1 MQRQNDNNNFTN
13 ITSIYDSLE
22 TTPEIIKA
30 PYLQLIALLETDE
43 IYGALL
49 KIKDIFEL
57 NIKIPLVI
65 LLSYIEKTISNSSDD
80 TDVSSEF
87 YALHKTLQEFM
98 KDAVTYQLSM
108 GNWQTISG
116 ALKRAKYDKLFNAS
130 ASSIILEAIYK
141 INLHNFESYTSI
153 QENGCTSSI
162 AAWRNKTIGHGALN
176 CNKEE
181 VRNDV
186 LDKLTLLN
194 NILLNNEQFYSKV
207 HITISGANII
217 IKSTSD
223 DSNIVITPFADAK
236 NIYDISIFDSYN
248 KKKKLAHKINYAT
261 GEKDTSGTLSSRLSK
276 IDDTL
281 QDVSTLSLINKGQSR
296 NLTDSTIYNDEIEVL
311 NALQN
316 STYSQG
322 SYFSDWFIDCI
333 DSYPG
338 GVFLCCA
345 ERGMGKSAFSR
356 AVNQLDIIKIYN
368 NPTLSNYLKLNR
380 SKLLIRTFNFN
391 SYYNSNIITFF
402 TKLKDIFTSE
412 LVVES
417 NGTSYLKTITYIS
430 HEIDYA
436 LDNIKKAIK
445 DDEFSETGKKNL
457 FLGFL
462 STILSIW
469 QDASSKEKLIL
480 ILDGIDEIKKD
491 ASNLNISQWIPSKEE
506 LEESGIDDI
515 YIVLTSR
522 CADELVNNSQIATYI
537 NETTFTRSL
546 TLKREI
552 PKDNINIKSIYS
564 VCYLKDIKTFFE
576 IDDERNA
583 LILANSLEWRYN
595 YLSAY
600 NKIYSLSKKNDFSL
614 FIEKPLEIY
623 VTYLEKLSKSYSEQV
638 KSLLNLLAIT
648 DEPLTIH
655 EISYLLTGD
664 SMPNFRLYGTLM
676 DISNFLTI
684 EKDANRGSL
693 YNLSH
698 QEWMTSINSSP
709 YFSKD
714 RNVLTKKLNEKYS
727 MAINTLSEAIDV
739 TSPDYDGEIWLLC
752 NLEILGIKDFE
763 SLFPIISSI
772 LSGHAKYQIHRQLKL
787 SRHIVKTLHSRV
799 NQIQDSQLL
808 YIYIMC
814 QHHIAEYSI
823 KSKAKS
829 IYNHCVELC
838 EKFSFKS
845 DDFFSILNIINS
857 YEARGNFFQF
867 YNESTALNDVNKAL
881 DIISDSIKTSVS
893 LIPKLELVTRKISL
907 LKFKSS
913 LLNSMDVKNSIQILD
928 DTIQSLSGLV
938 DLLKNHI
945 SVKRINYYTLNI
957 NLCNKTFR
965 ELLTNEDTNGTYT
978 LSKQQQRDSIIS
990 SYYHEFLKELA
1001 MFHKKRSYM
1010 TSAAEPLK
1018 KRFHCES
1025 CIEIMETLRHKV
1037 TVHDKPLIS
1046 DSDLAGAY
1054 VALGDAYVNKEHK
1067 TALDAYSKAINLLE
1081 PIYKNNIFKTDL
1093 YFDDNLPLLALAYIQ
1108 RGRLFLNKDHIKM
1121 KADFQKAYPLIN
1133 STLSQAE
1140 HINGYQKEILIRQIL
1155 PLYLICSSFLSEDAK
1170 EADSLLEKLFVQ
1182 YNSIYVRNLPG
1193 YVDASLNILI
1203 SLSSLLDRPSSEISP
1218 SLQKKVS
1225 DFLVKFSSRIL
1236 CVHKSDDEPY
1246 TQYLLAVAHLV
1257 RANASDIS
1265 EGKPKLADFGA
1276 FIKILNPLPIDSDI
1290 KGRLYEELKISATKF
1305 NLYDVLRKKF
1315 NLNI

>member
-368 NPTLSNYLKLNR
+368 NPTLSNYLKSNR

-430 HEIDYA
+430 HEIEYT

-480 ILDGIDEIKKD
+480 ILDGIDEIKRD
-491 ASNLNISQWIPSKEE
+491 ASNLDISQWIPSKEE

-698 QEWMTSINSSP
+698 QEWMTSIYSSP

-739 TSPDYDGEIWLLC
+739 TSPDYDGETWLLC

-763 SLFPIISSI
+763 SLFPIISNI
-772 LSGHAKYQIHRQLKL
+772 LSGQAKYQIHRQLKL
-787 SRHIVKTLHSRV
+787 SRHIVKTLHSKV
-799 NQIQDSQLL
+799 NQIHDSQLL
-808 YIYIMC
+808 FIYITC

-838 EKFSFKS
+838 EQISFKS

-857 YEARGNFFQF
+857 YEARGKFFQF

-881 DIISDSIKTSVS
+881 DIIRDNFFKTTNG
-893 LIPKLELVTRKISL
+893 LIPKLELFSVKISL
-907 LKFKSS
+907 LGLKAS
-913 LLNSMDVKNSIQILD
+913 LLQSIDIQNSVRALD
-928 DTIQSLSGLV
+928 DTIQALSDFV
-938 DLLKNHI
+938 DLLKDYD
-945 SVKRINYYTLNI
+945 SVKHLNYYNNNI
-957 NLCNKTFR
+957 SSCNNFLIK
-965 ELLTNEDTNGTYT
+965 LLMNKDKNGTHT
-978 LSKQQQRDSIIS
+978 LTEHQQINAIL
-990 SYYHEFLKELA
+990 SYYYYEFLKELA
-1001 MFHKKRSYM
+1001 GFHKKRSYM

-1037 TVHDKPLIS
+1037 TLQDKPLIS
-1046 DSDLAGAY
+1046 DSDLADAY

-1067 TALDAYSKAINLLE
+1067 TALDAYNKAINLLE
-1081 PIYKNNIFKTDL
+1081 PICKDILKNNL
-1093 YFDDNLPLLALAYIQ
+1093 SFDGCLLLLAATYSQ
-1108 RGRLFLNKDHIKM
+1108 RGLLFLNKDHIKM

-1133 STLSQAE
+1133 STLSQVE
-1140 HINGYQKEILIRQIL
+1140 HINGYQKEFLISQIL
-1155 PLYLICSSFLSEDAK
+1155 PSHLICSLFLSEDAK
-1170 EADSLLEKLFVQ
+1170 TADILLEKFFDQ
-1182 YNSIYVRNLPG
+1182 YSSTFIRSLTG
-1193 YVDASLNILI
+1193 SVDASLNILI
-1203 SLSSLLDRPSSEISP
+1203 SLSSLLDRPSSEIGS

-1225 DFLVKFSSRIL
+1225 DFLVKLSSRIL
-1236 CVHKSDDEPY
+1236 CVHKSNDDPY
-1246 TQYLLAVAHLV
+1246 TQCLLALAHLA
-1257 RANASDIS
+1257 RANASDMS
-1265 EGKPKLADFGA
+1265 DCKTKLADYGT

-1290 KGRLYEELKISATKF
+1290 KLRLYEELKISATKF
-1305 NLYDVLRKKF
+1305 NLYDALREKF

>member
-186 LDKLTLLN
+186 LDKITLLN

-430 HEIDYA
+430 HEIEYT

-480 ILDGIDEIKKD
+480 ILDGIDEIKRD
-491 ASNLNISQWIPSKEE
+491 ASNLDISQWIPSKEE

-564 VCYLKDIKTFFE
+564 VCYLKDIKTFFG

-698 QEWMTSINSSP
+698 QEWMTSIYSSP

-739 TSPDYDGEIWLLC
+739 TSPDYDGETWLLC

-772 LSGHAKYQIHRQLKL
+772 LSGQAKYQIHRQLKL
-787 SRHIVKTLHSRV
+787 SRHVVKTLHSKV

-838 EKFSFKS
+838 EKISFQS
-845 DDFFSILNIINS
+845 DDFFAILNIINS
-857 YEARGNFFQF
+857 YKARSNFFEF
-867 YNESTALNDVNKAL
+867 YNESIALNDVNKAL
-881 DIISDSIKTSVS
+881 DIIRDNFFKTTNG
-893 LIPKLELVTRKISL
+893 LIPKLELLSVKISL
-907 LKFKSS
+907 LGLKAS
-913 LLNSMDVKNSIQILD
+913 LLQSIDIQNSVRALD
-928 DTIQSLSGLV
+928 DTIQALSDFV
-938 DLLKNHI
+938 DLLKDYD
-945 SVKRINYYTLNI
+945 SVKHLNYYN
-957 NLCNKTFR
+957 NN
-965 ELLTNEDTNGTYT
+965 
-978 LSKQQQRDSIIS
+978 IS
-990 SYYHEFLKELA
+990 SCNNFLIKLLMNKDKNETHTLTEHQQIDAFLSYYYYEFLKELA
-1001 MFHKKRSYM
+1001 EFHKKRSYM

-1037 TVHDKPLIS
+1037 TLQDKPLVS
-1046 DSDLAGAY
+1046 DSDLADAY
-1054 VALGDAYVNKEHK
+1054 VALGNAYVNKEHK
-1067 TALDAYSKAINLLE
+1067 TALDAYNKAINLLE
-1081 PIYKNNIFKTDL
+1081 PICKDILKNNL
-1093 YFDDNLPLLALAYIQ
+1093 SFDGCPLLLAAAYSQ
-1108 RGRLFLNKDHIKM
+1108 RGLLFLNKDHIKM
-1121 KADFQKAYPLIN
+1121 KADFQKAYQLIN

-1140 HINGYQKEILIRQIL
+1140 HINGYQKEFLISLIL
-1155 PLYLICSSFLSEDAK
+1155 PSHLICSLFLSEDAK
-1170 EADSLLEKLFVQ
+1170 TADILLEKFFDQ
-1182 YNSIYVRNLPG
+1182 YSSIFIKILTG
-1193 YVDASLNILI
+1193 SVDASLKILI
-1203 SLSSLLDRPSSEISP
+1203 SLLDRPSSEISS
-1218 SLQKKVS
+1218 SLQKKES
-1225 DFLVKFSSRIL
+1225 DFLVKLSSRIL
-1236 CVHKSDDEPY
+1236 CVHKSNDDPY
-1246 TQYLLAVAHLV
+1246 TQCLLALAHLA
-1257 RANASDIS
+1257 RANASDMS
-1265 EGKPKLADFGA
+1265 DCKTKLADYGT
-1276 FIKILNPLPIDSDI
+1276 FIKILNPLPIDSDV
-1290 KGRLYEELKISATKF
+1290 KSKLYESLKVSATKF
-1305 NLYDVLRKKF
+1305 NLYDALREKF